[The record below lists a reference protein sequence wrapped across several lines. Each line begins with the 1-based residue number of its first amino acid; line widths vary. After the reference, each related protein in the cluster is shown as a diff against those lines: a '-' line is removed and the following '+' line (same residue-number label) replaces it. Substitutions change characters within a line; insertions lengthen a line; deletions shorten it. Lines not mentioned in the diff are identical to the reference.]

1 MDKTTKVWN
10 LENAKEKSISI
21 SQLDKAI
28 EDFSAAIK
36 LSPHWANAYYRRGRC
51 YQRQGNLDRAAAEF
65 KQALSLAPND
75 SRATLHLQQCLSPG
89 TRLNTR

>member
-28 EDFSAAIK
+28 EVMHISTDTQIILAQTRTQLCLFDMKTGLIRGQLTASPHGSIYQCKNKNERIK
-36 LSPHWANAYYRRGRC
+36 LI
-51 YQRQGNLDRAAAEF
+51 
-65 KQALSLAPND
+65 
-75 SRATLHLQQCLSPG
+75 
-89 TRLNTR
+89 